1 MSINF
6 PTAFWKNSHKVD
18 DSTPPSSS
26 PSITWNKQLFY
37 SPLSTKHSLTS
48 TEDTSLGP
56 ANVVY
61 ASNYR
66 YDYSQDP
73 YDFPMQPNGSNRG
86 GGNPFADQYPPASV
100 AILPEGGVSE
110 AYFSW
115 YLDGSNIGIRGSVG
129 IGTET
134 ENRTQFAHR
143 SNPWIIEENGRK
155 INLFAEA
162 DGETLKFINTPLHGS
177 SVELGGTMGTVDY
190 SYAYYNNFVQSG
202 SATGSFTL
210 SSSSPKNLQ
219 ILVSGL
225 AETTEDDID
234 FYDYCSVR
242 IKRTDGGD
250 GGDLDET
257 VCNGRNHPEI
267 ENNYPTSRNWDM
279 NHMVFFIGD
288 GNEQKPTQSYYNRKT
303 SSDTISYNNN
313 GGQDTYTNVVDQ
325 TKRRDYVRAVSQFTG
340 EYTDL
345 AAGDYQVVINFTS
358 NDGQYNSGAFIG
370 ATFNFS

>member
-37 SPLSTKHSLTS
+37 SPLST
-48 TEDTSLGP
+48 EYNDLGP
-56 ANVVY
+56 AKVVY

-66 YDYSQDP
+66 YEYDP
-73 YDFPMQPNGSNRG
+73 YYFPMQPNPEINSS
-86 GGNPFADQYPPASV
+86 PFVDQYNSAQV
-100 AILPEGGVSE
+100 AITDEDETSR

-115 YLDGSNIGIRGSVG
+115 YLDGGDESIGGDPEQAG
-129 IGTET
+129 AGAET
-134 ENRTQFAHR
+134 RKQFAHR

-162 DGETLKFINTPLHGS
+162 DGETLTFIDMPLYQS
-177 SVELGGTMGTVDY
+177 SVELGGTRGAVEY

-225 AETTEDDID
+225 AEITQGPTLGGFTD

-242 IKRTDGGD
+242 IKKTDGG
-250 GGDLDET
+250 GLDET
-257 VCNGRNHPEI
+257 VCNGRNHPE
-267 ENNYPTSRNWDM
+267 EDTTRNWDM
-279 NHMVFFIGD
+279 NHMVFFTGD
-288 GNEQKPTQSYYNRKT
+288 GSEPKPTNYYNRKT
-303 SSDTISYNNN
+303 SSDTI
-313 GGQDTYTNVVDQ
+313 GTYDNVVDQ

-340 EYTDL
+340 EYNNLD
-345 AAGDYQVVINFTS
+345 AGDYQVVINFTS

>member
-37 SPLSTKHSLTS
+37 SPLST
-48 TEDTSLGP
+48 EYNDLGP
-56 ANVVY
+56 AKVVY

-66 YDYSQDP
+66 YEYDP
-73 YDFPMQPNGSNRG
+73 YYFPMQPNPEINSS
-86 GGNPFADQYPPASV
+86 PFVDGYKSSQV
-100 AILPEGGVSE
+100 AITDEDETSR

-115 YLDGSNIGIRGSVG
+115 YLDGGSVG
-129 IGTET
+129 IGT

-162 DGETLKFINTPLHGS
+162 DGETLKFINKPLYQS
-177 SVELGGTMGTVDY
+177 SVELGGTRGTVEY

-225 AETTEDDID
+225 AEITQGPTLGGFTD

-242 IKRTDGGD
+242 IKKTDGG
-250 GGDLDET
+250 GLDET
-257 VCNGRNHPEI
+257 VCNGRNHPE
-267 ENNYPTSRNWDM
+267 EDTTRNWDM

-288 GNEQKPTQSYYNRKT
+288 GSEPKPTNYYNRKT
-303 SSDTISYNNN
+303 SSDTI
-313 GGQDTYTNVVDQ
+313 GTYDNVVDQ

-340 EYTDL
+340 EYNNLD
-345 AAGDYQVVINFTS
+345 AGDYQVVINFTS

>member
-37 SPLSTKHSLTS
+37 SPLST
-48 TEDTSLGP
+48 EYNDLGP
-56 ANVVY
+56 AKVVY

-66 YDYSQDP
+66 YDYSQD
-73 YDFPMQPNGSNRG
+73 YFPMQPNPEVNSS
-86 GGNPFADQYPPASV
+86 PFVNQYASSQV
-100 AILPEGGVSE
+100 AITDEDETSR

-115 YLDGSNIGIRGSVG
+115 YLDGGSVG
-129 IGTET
+129 IGT

-162 DGETLKFINTPLHGS
+162 DGETLRFINTPLYQS
-177 SVELGGTMGTVDY
+177 SVELGGTRGTVGY

-225 AETTEDDID
+225 AEITQGPTFGDFTD

-242 IKRTDGGD
+242 IKKTDGG
-250 GGDLDET
+250 GLDET
-257 VCNGRNHPEI
+257 VCNGRNHPE
-267 ENNYPTSRNWDM
+267 EDTTRNWDM

-288 GNEQKPTQSYYNRKT
+288 GSEPKPTNYYNRKT
-303 SSDTISYNNN
+303 SSDTI
-313 GGQDTYTNVVDQ
+313 GTYDNVVDQ

-340 EYTDL
+340 EYNNLD
-345 AAGDYQVVINFTS
+345 AGDYQVVINFTS
-358 NDGQYNSGAFIG
+358 NDGQYNSGTFIG

>member
-37 SPLSTKHSLTS
+37 SPLST
-48 TEDTSLGP
+48 EYNDLGP
-56 ANVVY
+56 AKVVY
-61 ASNYR
+61 TSNYR
-66 YDYSQDP
+66 YDYSQDH
-73 YDFPMQPNGSNRG
+73 FPMQPNPETNS
-86 GGNPFADQYPPASV
+86 NPFVDLYNSAQV
-100 AILPEGGVSE
+100 AITDEDETSR

-115 YLDGSNIGIRGSVG
+115 YLDGGDESIGGDPQEAG
-129 IGTET
+129 AGAET
-134 ENRTQFAHR
+134 RKQFAHR

-162 DGETLKFINTPLHGS
+162 DGETLKFINMPLYQS
-177 SVELGGTMGTVDY
+177 SVELGGTRGTVEY

-225 AETTEDDID
+225 AEITQGPTLGGFTD

-257 VCNGRNHPEI
+257 VCNGRNHPED
-267 ENNYPTSRNWDM
+267 TTRNWDM

-288 GNEQKPTQSYYNRKT
+288 GNQQKPTYYNRET
-303 SSDTISYNNN
+303 SSDTISYHYLN
-313 GGQDTYTNVVDQ
+313 GEQGTYDNVVDQ

-340 EYTDL
+340 EYTL

>member
-37 SPLSTKHSLTS
+37 SPLSTKYSITS

-66 YDYSQDP
+66 YDYSQEP
-73 YDFPMQPNGSNRG
+73 HKFPMQPNGANPG
-86 GGNPFADQYPPASV
+86 GGNPFADQYPPSNV

-115 YLDGSNIGIRGSVG
+115 YLDGGNVEIG
-129 IGTET
+129 T

-162 DGETLKFINTPLHGS
+162 DGETLTFIDMPLYQS
-177 SVELGGTMGTVDY
+177 SVELGGTRGAVEY

-225 AETTEDDID
+225 AEITQGPTLGGFTD

-242 IKRTDGGD
+242 IKKTDGG
-250 GGDLDET
+250 GLDET
-257 VCNGRNHPEI
+257 VCNGRNHPE
-267 ENNYPTSRNWDM
+267 EDTTRNWDM

-288 GNEQKPTQSYYNRKT
+288 GSEPKPTNYYNRKT
-303 SSDTISYNNN
+303 SSDTI
-313 GGQDTYTNVVDQ
+313 GTYDNVVDQ

-340 EYTDL
+340 EYTGL

>member
-37 SPLSTKHSLTS
+37 SPLST
-48 TEDTSLGP
+48 EYNDLGP
-56 ANVVY
+56 AKVVY

-73 YDFPMQPNGSNRG
+73 YYFPMQPNPEINSS
-86 GGNPFADQYPPASV
+86 PFVNEYASSQV
-100 AILPEGGVSE
+100 AITDEDETSR

-115 YLDGSNIGIRGSVG
+115 YLDGGNVG
-129 IGTET
+129 IGT

-162 DGETLKFINTPLHGS
+162 DGETLKSINTPLYQS
-177 SVELGGTMGTVDY
+177 SVELGGTRGTVEY

-225 AETTEDDID
+225 AEIRGPTLGGFTD

-242 IKRTDGGD
+242 IKRTD

-267 ENNYPTSRNWDM
+267 TTRNWDM

-288 GNEQKPTQSYYNRKT
+288 GSEPKPTNYYNRKT
-303 SSDTISYNNN
+303 SSDTI
-313 GGQDTYTNVVDQ
+313 GTYDNVVDQ

-340 EYTDL
+340 EYTGL

>member
-37 SPLSTKHSLTS
+37 SPLST
-48 TEDTSLGP
+48 EYNDLGP
-56 ANVVY
+56 AKVVY

-73 YDFPMQPNGSNRG
+73 YYFPMQPNPEINSS
-86 GGNPFADQYPPASV
+86 PFVNEYASSQV
-100 AILPEGGVSE
+100 AITDEDETSR

-115 YLDGSNIGIRGSVG
+115 YLDGGNIGIRGSVG

-162 DGETLKFINTPLHGS
+162 DGETLKFINTPLYQS
-177 SVELGGTMGTVDY
+177 SVELGGTRGTVKY

-225 AETTEDDID
+225 AEITQGPTLGGFTD

-250 GGDLDET
+250 LDET
-257 VCNGRNHPEI
+257 VCNGRNHPE
-267 ENNYPTSRNWDM
+267 TTTRNWDM

-288 GNEQKPTQSYYNRKT
+288 GNTQKPTYYNRET
-303 SSDTISYNNN
+303 SSDTISYDNDS
-313 GGQDTYTNVVDQ
+313 GQDTYTNVVDQ

-340 EYTDL
+340 EYNNLD
-345 AAGDYQVVINFTS
+345 AGDYQVVINFTS

>member
-26 PSITWNKQLFY
+26 PSITWNTQLFY
-37 SPLSTKHSLTS
+37 SPLST
-48 TEDTSLGP
+48 EYNDLGP
-56 ANVVY
+56 AKVVY

-66 YDYSQDP
+66 YDYSQNP
-73 YDFPMQPNGSNRG
+73 YNFPMQPNPETNSS
-86 GGNPFADQYPPASV
+86 PFVNGYMPSQV
-100 AILPEGGVSE
+100 AITDEDETSR

-115 YLDGSNIGIRGSVG
+115 YLDGGSVG
-129 IGTET
+129 IGT
-134 ENRTQFAHR
+134 NKTQFAHR

-162 DGETLKFINTPLHGS
+162 DGETLRFINTPLYQS
-177 SVELGGTMGTVDY
+177 SVELGGTRGTVGY

-225 AETTEDDID
+225 AEITEDDRD

-257 VCNGRNHPEI
+257 VCNGRNNPEEI
-267 ENNYPTSRNWDM
+267 DDYPDSRNWDM

-288 GNEQKPTQSYYNRKT
+288 GNQQKPTYYNRKT
-303 SSDTISYNNN
+303 SSDTISYNNDS
-313 GGQDTYTNVVDQ
+313 GQDTYTNVVDQ
-325 TKRRDYVRAVSQFTG
+325 TKRRDYVRGSVAIQR
-340 EYTDL
+340 
-345 AAGDYQVVINFTS
+345 QVNMPI
-358 NDGQYNSGAFIG
+358 
-370 ATFNFS
+370 

>member
-37 SPLSTKHSLTS
+37 SPLST
-48 TEDTSLGP
+48 EYNDLGP
-56 ANVVY
+56 AKVVY

-73 YDFPMQPNGSNRG
+73 YYFPMQPN
-86 GGNPFADQYPPASV
+86 
-100 AILPEGGVSE
+100 PEITDEDETSR

-115 YLDGSNIGIRGSVG
+115 YLDGGNIGIRGSVG

-162 DGETLKFINTPLHGS
+162 DGETLKFINTPLCQS
-177 SVELGGTMGTVDY
+177 SVELGGTRGTVEY

-225 AETTEDDID
+225 AEITQGPTLGGFTD

-242 IKRTDGGD
+242 IKRTDGG
-250 GGDLDET
+250 GLDET
-257 VCNGRNHPEI
+257 VCNGRNHPED
-267 ENNYPTSRNWDM
+267 TTRNWDM

-288 GNEQKPTQSYYNRKT
+288 GNQPKPTNYYNRKT
-303 SSDTISYNNN
+303 SSDTI
-313 GGQDTYTNVVDQ
+313 GTYTNVVDQ

-340 EYTDL
+340 EYNNLD
-345 AAGDYQVVINFTS
+345 AGDYQVVINFTS